1 MENKKALK
9 NFTEAEMKEF
19 MKEIGEKA
27 FRGTQVYS
35 WIYKGAKT
43 FDDMKNIPKSLR
55 EKLEEV
61 SYIGNI
67 DIELKLE
74 SKDGKTKKY
83 LFLLNDGNI
92 IETVMMDYDSRV
104 TVCVSNQVGCR
115 MGCRFCASTM
125 DGLVRNLEPWE
136 ILDQIMKIQ
145 EDTGKR
151 VSNLVLMGSG
161 EPLDNYDN
169 TKQFLKIFMKEIG
182 EKAFRGTQVYSWIYK
197 GAKTFDDMKNIPKS
211 LREKLEEV
219 SYIGNID
226 IELKLES
233 KDGKT
238 KKYLFL
244 LNDGNIIETVMMD
257 YDSRVTVCV
266 SNQVGCRM
274 GCRFCAST
282 MDGLVRNLEPWEILD
297 QIMKIQEDTGK
308 RVSNLVL
315 MGSGEP
321 LDNYDNTKQFL
332 KIVNDENGLNIGYR
346 HITLSTCGIVPKIY
360 ELADLEIPINLAISL
375 HSPYDE
381 KRKEIMPVA
390 NKYSIKEILDA
401 CRYYI
406 KKTNRRVTF
415 EYSLIKGVNDGKKEA
430 EALASLLKG
439 MLCHVNLIPINE
451 VDERDFKKPDKAFI
465 YKFRDYL
472 EERNIPATVRIS
484 MGSDISGACG
494 QLRRKHK

>member
-161 EPLDNYDN
+161 E
-169 TKQFLKIFMKEIG
+169 
-182 EKAFRGTQVYSWIYK
+182 S
-197 GAKTFDDMKNIPKS
+197 
-211 LREKLEEV
+211 
-219 SYIGNID
+219 
-226 IELKLES
+226 
-233 KDGKT
+233 
-238 KKYLFL
+238 
-244 LNDGNIIETVMMD
+244 
-257 YDSRVTVCV
+257 
-266 SNQVGCRM
+266 
-274 GCRFCAST
+274 
-282 MDGLVRNLEPWEILD
+282 
-297 QIMKIQEDTGK
+297 
-308 RVSNLVL
+308 
-315 MGSGEP
+315 

-430 EALASLLKG
+430 EALASLSKG

>member
-74 SKDGKTKKY
+74 SKDEKTKKY

-145 EDTGKR
+145 E
-151 VSNLVLMGSG
+151 
-161 EPLDNYDN
+161 Y
-169 TKQFLKIFMKEIG
+169 
-182 EKAFRGTQVYSWIYK
+182 
-197 GAKTFDDMKNIPKS
+197 
-211 LREKLEEV
+211 
-219 SYIGNID
+219 
-226 IELKLES
+226 
-233 KDGKT
+233 
-238 KKYLFL
+238 
-244 LNDGNIIETVMMD
+244 
-257 YDSRVTVCV
+257 
-266 SNQVGCRM
+266 
-274 GCRFCAST
+274 
-282 MDGLVRNLEPWEILD
+282 
-297 QIMKIQEDTGK
+297 TGK

-375 HSPYDE
+375 HSPYDD

-390 NKYSIKEILDA
+390 NKYSINEILDA

-430 EALASLLKG
+430 EALAALLKG

>member
-169 TKQFLKIFMKEIG
+169 TKQFLKI
-182 EKAFRGTQVYSWIYK
+182 
-197 GAKTFDDMKNIPKS
+197 
-211 LREKLEEV
+211 
-219 SYIGNID
+219 
-226 IELKLES
+226 
-233 KDGKT
+233 
-238 KKYLFL
+238 
-244 LNDGNIIETVMMD
+244 
-257 YDSRVTVCV
+257 
-266 SNQVGCRM
+266 
-274 GCRFCAST
+274 
-282 MDGLVRNLEPWEILD
+282 
-297 QIMKIQEDTGK
+297 
-308 RVSNLVL
+308 
-315 MGSGEP
+315 
-321 LDNYDNTKQFL
+321 
-332 KIVNDENGLNIGYR
+332 VNDENGLNIGYR
-346 HITLSTCGIVPKIY
+346 HITISTCGIVPKIY

-415 EYSLIKGVNDGKKEA
+415 EYSLIKDVNDGKKEA

>member
-136 ILDQIMKIQ
+136 II
-145 EDTGKR
+145 
-151 VSNLVLMGSG
+151 
-161 EPLDNYDN
+161 
-169 TKQFLKIFMKEIG
+169 
-182 EKAFRGTQVYSWIYK
+182 
-197 GAKTFDDMKNIPKS
+197 
-211 LREKLEEV
+211 
-219 SYIGNID
+219 
-226 IELKLES
+226 
-233 KDGKT
+233 
-238 KKYLFL
+238 
-244 LNDGNIIETVMMD
+244 
-257 YDSRVTVCV
+257 
-266 SNQVGCRM
+266 
-274 GCRFCAST
+274 
-282 MDGLVRNLEPWEILD
+282 D

>member
-1 MENKKALK
+1 MTDKKALK
-9 NFTEAEMKEF
+9 NLTEAEMKEF
-19 MKEIGEKA
+19 MKEIGEKP
-27 FRGTQVYS
+27 FRGTQIYS

-67 DIELKLE
+67 EMELKLE

-169 TKQFLKIFMKEIG
+169 TKQFLKII
-182 EKAFRGTQVYSWIYK
+182 
-197 GAKTFDDMKNIPKS
+197 
-211 LREKLEEV
+211 
-219 SYIGNID
+219 
-226 IELKLES
+226 
-233 KDGKT
+233 
-238 KKYLFL
+238 
-244 LNDGNIIETVMMD
+244 
-257 YDSRVTVCV
+257 
-266 SNQVGCRM
+266 
-274 GCRFCAST
+274 
-282 MDGLVRNLEPWEILD
+282 
-297 QIMKIQEDTGK
+297 
-308 RVSNLVL
+308 
-315 MGSGEP
+315 
-321 LDNYDNTKQFL
+321 
-332 KIVNDENGLNIGYR
+332 NDENGLNIGYR

-375 HSPYDE
+375 HSPYDD
-381 KRKEIMPVA
+381 KRAEIMPVA
-390 NKYSIKEILDA
+390 NKYSIKEIMDA

-415 EYSLIKGVNDGKKEA
+415 EYSLIKGVNDSKKEA
-430 EALASLLKG
+430 ESLANLLKG